1 MKCKKELTMPKKNKM
16 NKILKFVWISLFTI
30 IIYCLIAFA
39 VSTYVSWI
47 IQKSIIWI
55 LIITFLLITIPR
67 IILNKIPILIGNING
82 YTDEAMKIVS
92 IISWVIRILYLIFI
106 IFTIDMSSINGIMN
120 GVLCYLL
127 FLGLGNF
134 FNHGLL
140 FHILKQ

>member
-1 MKCKKELTMPKKNKM
+1 MDN
-16 NKILKFVWISLFTI
+16 S
-30 IIYCLIAFA
+30 
-39 VSTYVSWI
+39 
-47 IQKSIIWI
+47 KSIIWI